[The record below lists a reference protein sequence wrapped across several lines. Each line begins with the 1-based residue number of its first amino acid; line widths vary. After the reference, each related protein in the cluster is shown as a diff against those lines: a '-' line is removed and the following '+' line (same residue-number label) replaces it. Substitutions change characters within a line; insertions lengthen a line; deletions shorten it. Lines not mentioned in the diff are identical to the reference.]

1 MKTGHLS
8 ICCLNLSG
16 VLCKTRLA
24 ILRLFGVLLKLLKW
38 VFIPFVK

>member
-1 MKTGHLS
+1 MKTDHLS

-24 ILRLFGVLLKLLKW
+24 ILHLYSVLLKLLKW